1 MEVPGLTPTYPRVRS
16 EAVEACFGPTM
27 TARGRAYWQEDRIRT
42 VHWDEATQKLT
53 GSVFGSG
60 ESIYRA
66 TVLLLRSGP
75 DAWEPDRSGC
85 TCPVGDDCKHGAALV
100 FRADELA
107 RDRAEDPFA
116 VLRALE
122 EQSGLIQRASALG
135 GGSGGQSG
143 QRGQTAGSPAPE
155 PPSWQRTLGALVPPG
170 TVGSAGAGQERA
182 ARKPVF
188 DQLALGLDVH
198 VATSER
204 HRLYGGIQWT
214 SLGHEYL
221 GSTARWTVQ
230 VRPLKRSARG
240 NWVKTGL
247 TWQTFSRQRPP
258 HTLNPDPVQYELLH
272 RLQHLYHATVASPAR
287 SEWLNLATLDHPEA
301 WRLLGALQEA
311 GAPLVGL
318 GLIGEITLT
327 DPAELVLDVRRTDP
341 DTDADPAALALQ
353 LRARTAGSDLLDDAR
368 PVGSRAVVVARPHPD
383 GSTGKESILVQL
395 SPLDT
400 PVPTGLRGLLAG
412 GEPLQVPAEETPE
425 FFDDFYPG
433 LAASLDVVSSD
444 DTVEFPEI
452 PPPELRLSA
461 SYTLA
466 DPDDDWAQ
474 DTLEL
479 SWSWH
484 YRGLD
489 DVEEHQR
496 TVLAAVREIWPGAFT
511 QPEQTLAGPAAARFS
526 EHALDQL
533 RDLDHVHVSI
543 IGTRPDYRELTGAP
557 DIGITA
563 VASGTSN
570 DWFDLGF
577 QIRLDGR
584 TVPFAH
590 IFKAL
595 VKGIN
600 EVLLPDKT
608 YLSLDHPGFDRLR
621 ELIDEAGQLEEW
633 DPENQGVHRSNT
645 VMLQDLEEL
654 ADEWT
659 PDAMV
664 EEWMDTITRLASLDP
679 NDHPDPAQVPDT
691 LNATLR
697 PYQLDGFQWL
707 ATLHDLGLGGIL
719 ADDMGLGK
727 TLQTLALIAHARETT
742 PDGEQGTRAPFLV
755 VAPSSVVSVWAQEAA
770 KFTPEL
776 RVVTLSATAAKRKK
790 SVEDI
795 DAELAEADLVLTSY
809 AIARLDEKILAAR
822 TWGGLVL
829 DEAQFVK
836 NRTTRTFRSVKALAE
851 RSRFRLAITGTP
863 MENTLGDLWSLAALT
878 APGLFPQFRLFREHF
893 INPIEAGQRLAT
905 DPSLNPEDD
914 PEGARTAQRAESRLA
929 HLRDRLAPFMLRRTK
944 EDVAPD
950 LPEKQEQTVL
960 VPLQSAHRRLYDTV
974 LQRERAKV
982 MRLLNEEDL
991 DTHRMIVFRSLTLLR
1006 MLALDPQIVDQ
1017 DYTEPSSKLEDL
1029 MERLTEIHDA
1039 EEHHQVIVFSQF
1051 TSFLH
1056 RVAKRLDD
1064 AEISYAYLDGAT
1076 RDRAAAV
1083 AEFREGGATVFLIS
1097 LKAGGFGLTLT
1108 EADYV
1113 FLMDPW
1119 WNPAVENQAVD
1130 RAHRIGQTKNVM
1142 VYRMVAAGTIE
1153 EKVLELQYRKAVLFD
1168 AVTEGAP
1175 GGAVSSGFTA
1185 ADFRALFSQPRSLE
1199 E

>member
-1 MEVPGLTPTYPRVRS
+1 MPTYPRVRPG
-16 EAVEACFGPTM
+16 AVETCFGPTM
-27 TARGRAYWQEDRIRT
+27 TARGQEYWQDDRIRT
-42 VHWDEATQKLT
+42 VHWDESTQKLT
-53 GSVFGSG
+53 GSVFGNG
-60 ESIYRA
+60 GNLYRT
-66 TVLLLRSGP
+66 TVVLLRSGP
-75 DAWEPDRSGC
+75 EEWEPDRSGC

-107 RDRAEDPFA
+107 RERAEDPFA
-116 VLRALE
+116 VLRTLE
-122 EQSGLIQRASALG
+122 EQSELIQRASSL
-135 GGSGGQSG
+135 GSGQNQHSG
-143 QRGQTAGSPAPE
+143 QAGNTAPE
-155 PPSWQRTLGALVPPG
+155 PPSWRRTLGALVPAGG
-170 TVGSAGAGQERA
+170 TNSEYT
-182 ARKPVF
+182 ARQPVF

-198 VATSER
+198 VALSER

-214 SLGHEYL
+214 SLAHEYL

-230 VRPLKRSARG
+230 VRPLKRSVRG

-258 HTLNPDPVQYELLH
+258 HTLHPDPVQYELLH
-272 RLQHLYHATVASPAR
+272 RLQHLYHATVSSPAR

-301 WRLLGALQEA
+301 WRLLAALQEA

-327 DPAELVLDVRRTDP
+327 DPTELVLDVRRAP
-341 DTDADPAALALQ
+341 DTATDTATDSEALTLNLRPRAAGPAEEHAP
-353 LRARTAGSDLLDDAR
+353 TLLDDAR
-368 PVGSRAVVVARPHPD
+368 PVGSRAVVIARSHPN

-395 SPLDT
+395 SPLET
-400 PVPTGLRGLLAG
+400 RVPSELRGLLAG
-412 GEPLQVPAEETPE
+412 GEPLQIPAEEAPE

-433 LAASLDVVSSD
+433 LLTSLDVVSSD

-461 SYTLA
+461 SYRTG
-466 DPDDDWAQ
+466 DPDDEWSQ
-474 DTLEL
+474 DALEL

-484 YRGLD
+484 YRGFD
-489 DVEEHQR
+489 DVTAHQR
-496 TVLAAVREIWPGAFT
+496 TVLSAVREIWPGAFS
-511 QPEQTLAGPAAARFS
+511 QPEQTLVGPAAARFS

-533 RDLDHVHVSI
+533 RNLEHVRVSI

-563 VASGTSN
+563 VASGVSH

-584 TVPFAH
+584 SVPFSH

-595 VKGIN
+595 VKGDG

-621 ELIDEAGQLEEW
+621 DLIAEAGELEEW
-633 DPENQGVHRSNT
+633 DPSQQGVHRSNT
-645 VMLQDLEEL
+645 VMLHDLEEL

-659 PDAMV
+659 PDEMV
-664 EEWMDTITRLASLDP
+664 EEWMATITRLATLDP
-679 NDHPDPAQVPDT
+679 ADGPGPAPVPDT
-691 LNATLR
+691 LDATLR
-697 PYQLDGFQWL
+697 PYQLQGFQWL

-727 TLQTLALIAHARETT
+727 TLQALALIAHARSHA
-742 PDGEQGTRAPFLV
+742 GEGSTQPFLV

-770 KFTPEL
+770 RFTPDL

-790 SVEDI
+790 SAEDI

-809 AIARLDEKILAAR
+809 AIARLDEKLLSAR
-822 TWGGLVL
+822 DWSGLVL

-836 NRTTRTFRSVKALAE
+836 NRTTRTFRAVKALAE
-851 RSRFRLAITGTP
+851 RARFRLAITGTP

-905 DPSLNPEDD
+905 DPSLDPDDD
-914 PEGARTAQRAESRLA
+914 PEGARTAQRAESRLE
-929 HLRDRLAPFMLRRTK
+929 HLRDRLRPFMLRRTK

-960 VPLQSAHRRLYDTV
+960 VPLQPAHRRLYDTV

-982 MRLLNEEDL
+982 MRLLNEKDL

-1006 MLALDPQIVDQ
+1006 MLALDPQIVDK
-1017 DYTEPSSKLEDL
+1017 EHEAPSSKLEDL
-1029 MERLTEIHDA
+1029 MQRLTEILEA

-1051 TSFLH
+1051 TSFLK
-1056 RVAKRLDD
+1056 RVSKRLDD
-1064 AEISYAYLDGAT
+1064 ADISYAYLDGAT
-1076 RDRAAAV
+1076 RNRAAAV
-1083 AEFREGGATVFLIS
+1083 KNFREGGASVFLIS

-1113 FLMDPW
+1113 FLLDPW

-1130 RAHRIGQTKNVM
+1130 RAHRIGQTKNVL
-1142 VYRMVAAGTIE
+1142 VYRMVAEGTIE
-1153 EKVLELQYRKAVLFD
+1153 EKVLELQHRKAALFD
-1168 AVTEGAP
+1168 AVTEGTP
-1175 GGAVSSGFTA
+1175 GAAVSSGFSA
-1185 ADFRALFSQPRSLE
+1185 EDFRALFSAPRSLE